1 MEKVYIGMDV
11 HCKLIYCV
19 VQNDAGDVI
28 SEKPIPTEEESIKT
42 FLSEIGNAGELRE
55 GTEIAFES
63 GQQATWLSK
72 FLSCIGMKPVI
83 IDARE
88 VRAKARRIGQK
99 TDRRDAFE
107 ICDGWR
113 RGIYDSIVYVP
124 DEKIQKLRNILMQR
138 RHYVNICTGE
148 VNAAKYLMRANG
160 MRAGGILLRKETG
173 WEGMCE
179 IVKGKAFAGHTM
191 KHHDVWKVS
200 AEKVKE
206 LELELKDALSP
217 FKDVMDILMSTPCVG
232 ILTAATYIAV
242 IGTPERFPDSSHVI
256 SYAGLATS
264 TYDTGETERH
274 GHITKRGSSELRAML
289 CEAAQHA
296 RNPRNPLNP
305 YFTRACAKHGYK
317 KAVIAV
323 AHRLARILYQMWK
336 RKECFDIGKLN
347 LEQGEYQ
354 KVRKTYYRIKT
365 PKTQVLPA

>member
-11 HCKLIYCV
+11 HSKMIYCV
-19 VQNDAGDVI
+19 VQNGAGDVI
-28 SEKPIPTEEESIKT
+28 HEKPIPTDEESIKT
-42 FLSEIGNAGELRE
+42 FLMEIGNGKLPE
-55 GTEIAFES
+55 GTEMALES

-72 FLSCIGMKPVI
+72 FLSSIGMKPVI
-83 IDARE
+83 IDAGE
-88 VRAKARRIGQK
+88 VRSKARRIGQK
-99 TDRRDAFE
+99 SDRRDAFE

-124 DEKIQKLRNILMQR
+124 GEKTQKLRNILTQR

-160 MRAGGILLRKETG
+160 MKAGGILLRKETG
-173 WEGMCE
+173 WEGMCKSVE
-179 IVKGKAFAGHTM
+179 KEAFAGHTM
-191 KHHDVWKVS
+191 QHHDVWKIS

-206 LELELKDALSP
+206 LEIELKDALTP
-217 FKDVMDILMSTPCVG
+217 FKDVMDILISTPCVG
-232 ILTAATYIAV
+232 VLTAATYIAV

-274 GHITKRGSSELRAML
+274 GHITKRGSAELRAML

-296 RNPRNPLNP
+296 RNPQNPLNP
-305 YFTRACAKHGYK
+305 YFARVCAKHGYK

-336 RKECFDIGKLN
+336 KMEPFNIGKLN
-347 LEQGEYQ
+347 IEQGEY
-354 KVRKTYYRIKT
+354 KKIRKLYYRIKA
-365 PKTQVLPA
+365 KKAQVMPA

>member
-1 MEKVYIGMDV
+1 MEKLYIGMDV
-11 HCKLIYCV
+11 HSKTIFNV
-19 VQNDAGDVI
+19 VQNGEGEVI
-28 SEKPIPTEEESIKT
+28 MEKPIPTTEENIKT
-42 FLSEIGNAGELRE
+42 FLTEVGNGTMPA

-63 GQQATWLSK
+63 GQQATWLSQV
-72 FLSCIGMKPVI
+72 LNSLGMMPIV

-113 RGIYDSIVYVP
+113 RKIYGSIVYVP
-124 DEKIQKLRNILMQR
+124 EEKIQKLRNILMRR

-160 MRAGGILLRKETG
+160 MSTTGIILKKEIG
-173 WEGMCE
+173 WKDMFESVGQE
-179 IVKGKAFAGHTM
+179 NFAGYTM
-191 KHHDVWKVS
+191 MHHDVWKMS

-206 LELELKDALSP
+206 LEIELKGALLP
-217 FKDVMDILMSTPCVG
+217 FKDIVETLMSAPCVG
-232 ILTAATYIAV
+232 VLTAATYIAI

-274 GHITKRGSSELRAML
+274 GHITKRGSSELRSML

-305 YFTRACAKHGYK
+305 YFMRVCGKHGYK
-317 KAVIAV
+317 RAVIAV

-336 RKECFDIGKLN
+336 RMERFDVGKLN
-347 LEQGEYQ
+347 LEHGEYQ
-354 KVRKTYYRIKT
+354 KVRKAYYRIKAVNAQMT
-365 PKTQVLPA
+365 VK